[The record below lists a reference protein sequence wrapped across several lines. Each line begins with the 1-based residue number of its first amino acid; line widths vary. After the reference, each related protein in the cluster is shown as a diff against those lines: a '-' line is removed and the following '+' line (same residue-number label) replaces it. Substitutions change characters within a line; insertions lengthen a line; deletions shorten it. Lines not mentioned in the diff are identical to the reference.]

1 MFTISESRL
10 DSFVTD
16 LELEVPNYDLYRID
30 RQNKKGGGVC
40 VYESLNYN
48 IFFRIPSTLVKN
60 QSSKFEINRCLY
72 DLQTSQYPSVVFG
85 LPIIPQGTIKSHF
98 VSSTPS
104 VNPSYNHLLRKH
116 QLGLALFLQSGKIDQ
131 FICTCKILF

>member
-40 VYESLNYN
+40 VYESRNYN

-85 LPIIPQGTIKSHF
+85 
-98 VSSTPS
+98 
-104 VNPSYNHLLRKH
+104 R
-116 QLGLALFLQSGKIDQ
+116 
-131 FICTCKILF
+131 